1 MEPKVPHSEEAS
13 RPGKSPIPPGFQRPG
28 EQVAPSQE
36 QAAPLR
42 PGFKKRPSAADR
54 EYFEKT
60 AGKKVGGRH
69 KSSLG
74 LILEEAGLI
83 NEDMLKSL
91 ENESA
96 TSLKRALV
104 TQGYVREDDILD
116 ALASEMGMEKV
127 EFANLQVTPELLE
140 LIPAKVAK
148 EYKVFPVKFENNTLY
163 VALSDPLDIRVTD
176 DLERILEKKIVGM
189 VASEDEIIKYIKRF
203 YEGNEVAEIY
213 EQMTTEMHNAE
224 SDAKD
229 TYTSI
234 DLGDDDIEQP
244 PVVKFV
250 DLIFKQ
256 AVHDRASDIHIEPN
270 RYGVAVRFRVDGVLH
285 EVPSPPKKWQ
295 NAIISRLKVLSG
307 MDLAEKRIPQD
318 GRIKL
323 NLPDR
328 KLDLRVSNLPSIY
341 GESIVMRIL
350 DQSNVLLGLEDVGF
364 LEDNIELFNQLIRSP
379 NGIILMTGPTGSGK
393 TTTLYAALSS
403 LNNAETKIVT
413 VEDPV
418 EYMID
423 GINQVQINR
432 EVGLDFSRVLRSL
445 LRQSPDVILVGE
457 MRDRE
462 TAEIAVRAALTG
474 HLVFSTLHTNDA
486 PSSCV
491 RLIDMGIKPFLV
503 ASSIQAVVAQR
514 LVRKICSH
522 CKYEYAPTAEE
533 LREIGFENP
542 AEAGVDKIYKGK
554 GCDRCNSSGYRGRTA
569 IHEVFVLNPRLRQM
583 VIRSESGARLKRQG
597 VRDGMRT
604 LRMDGWKKITRGTTT
619 MEEVLRM
626 TMGDEA

>member
-1 MEPKVPHSEEAS
+1 
-13 RPGKSPIPPGFQRPG
+13 
-28 EQVAPSQE
+28 
-36 QAAPLR
+36 
-42 PGFKKRPSAADR
+42 
-54 EYFEKT
+54 
-60 AGKKVGGRH
+60 
-69 KSSLG
+69 
-74 LILEEAGLI
+74 
-83 NEDMLKSL
+83 
-91 ENESA
+91 
-96 TSLKRALV
+96 
-104 TQGYVREDDILD
+104 
-116 ALASEMGMEKV
+116 
-127 EFANLQVTPELLE
+127 
-140 LIPAKVAK
+140 
-148 EYKVFPVKFENNTLY
+148 
-163 VALSDPLDIRVTD
+163 
-176 DLERILEKKIVGM
+176 
-189 VASEDEIIKYIKRF
+189 
-203 YEGNEVAEIY
+203 
-213 EQMTTEMHNAE
+213 
-224 SDAKD
+224 
-229 TYTSI
+229 
-234 DLGDDDIEQP
+234 
-244 PVVKFV
+244 
-250 DLIFKQ
+250 
-256 AVHDRASDIHIEPN
+256 
-270 RYGVAVRFRVDGVLH
+270 
-285 EVPSPPKKWQ
+285 
-295 NAIISRLKVLSG
+295 
-307 MDLAEKRIPQD
+307 
-318 GRIKL
+318 
-323 NLPDR
+323 
-328 KLDLRVSNLPSIY
+328 
-341 GESIVMRIL
+341 
-350 DQSNVLLGLEDVGF
+350 
-364 LEDNIELFNQLIRSP
+364 LFNQLIRSP

-542 AEAGVDKIYKGK
+542 AEAGVDKIIKGK